1 MFVVCVDLLKR
12 VLMVFVRSS
21 EDVEMFVCLC
31 DLLKRV
37 LRCLCVCA
45 DLLKSV
51 EMFVCLSSEESVDVC
66 VFV

>member
-1 MFVVCVDLLKR
+1 MCLC
-12 VLMVFVRSS
+12 RSS
-21 EDVEMFVCLC
+21 EESVEMLCVCV

-45 DLLKSV
+45 DLLKRV
-51 EMFVCLSSEESVDVC
+51 LRCLCVCVDLLKRVLRCLCRSSEESVE